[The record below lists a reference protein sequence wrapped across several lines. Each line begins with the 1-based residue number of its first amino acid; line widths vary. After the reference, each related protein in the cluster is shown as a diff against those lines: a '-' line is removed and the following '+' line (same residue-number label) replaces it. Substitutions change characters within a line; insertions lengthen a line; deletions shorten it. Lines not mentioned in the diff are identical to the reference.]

1 MGILLA
7 IHGSIA
13 QGLLWGVLA
22 LGVYI
27 SFRVLD
33 FADLTV
39 DGSFACG
46 AAVSATLIC
55 KGFNPFLTLIFS
67 FIVGVLCGM
76 VTGLLHTKLKI
87 DAILAGILTQL
98 GLYSINLLIMGQ
110 ANVPLL
116 GEDTIF
122 TMASKAFGGKLS
134 ANNVVM
140 IIGIIINV
148 VIIGLMYWFFGTEI
162 GSAIRATGNN
172 KHMVRALGV
181 STDNTII
188 LGLALS
194 NGLVALSGG
203 LVANHQSYADI
214 QMGIGCI
221 VIALASVIL
230 GEVFF
235 GKKHSFW
242 IILLGAV
249 FGSVLYRIIIAVVLQ
264 LGLNTNNLKLLTA
277 ALVAIALS
285 LPVFNEKMNKFKK
298 RKLASKEEI

>member
-67 FIVGVLCGM
+67 FLVGAVCGC

-116 GEDTIF
+116 GEETIF
-122 TMASKAFGGKLS
+122 SLSSKAIGGRLS
-134 ANNVVM
+134 SNNVVL
-140 IIGIIINV
+140 IFGIAINAIIIL
-148 VIIGLMYWFFGTEI
+148 LMYWFFGTEI
-162 GSAIRATGNN
+162 GSAVRATGNN

-214 QMGIGCI
+214 QMGIGSI

-242 IILLGAV
+242 FILCGAV

-277 ALVAIALS
+277 VLVAFALA
-285 LPVFNEKMNKFKK
+285 LPVISEKTNRLKK
-298 RKLASKEEI
+298 KKLQSGNN